1 MDSIHLKKILD
12 DYGKYVVQQAK
23 TNLTKDV
30 DKFVSN
36 KGGGKLYESIKYE
49 LDIEPNIFL
58 LNFLMED
65 YGQFVDKGVRGK
77 ESSYSSTISA
87 MSKFQ
92 YGSGSGPK
100 GGLRKGIM
108 KWLQKKQFQFRD
120 KKGRFMS
127 YETMTFLISRSIY
140 NKGLKAN
147 LFFTKP
153 FEKGLSRLGDELF
166 EAFTLDIEDAI
177 ILGNK

>member
-1 MDSIHLKKILD
+1 MDDYDGRNDLQRHIYLLMDSIHLKKILD

-30 DKFVSN
+30 DKFGSN

-77 ESSYSSTISA
+77 ESSYSSTMSA

-92 YGSGSGPK
+92 YG
-100 GGLRKGIM
+100 R
-108 KWLQKKQFQFRD
+108 
-120 KKGRFMS
+120 
-127 YETMTFLISRSIY
+127 
-140 NKGLKAN
+140 
-147 LFFTKP
+147 
-153 FEKGLSRLGDELF
+153 
-166 EAFTLDIEDAI
+166 
-177 ILGNK
+177 